1 MIDDLVS
8 LFRVMRILFDT
19 ETRSFAFQPEYLVI
33 GGGGFLGRHLCEQL
47 LQRGYSVRAF
57 DIRKTFDNDKISFL
71 VGDLCNEK
79 VCAFW
84 LMTLK
89 CVLLLLG
96 VSLFVGGENVE
107 ECSGNINA
115 IVQKGSF

>member
-8 LFRVMRILFDT
+8 LFHVMRILFDT

-89 CVLLLLG
+89 CMLLLWVFHCL
-96 VSLFVGGENVE
+96 
-107 ECSGNINA
+107 
-115 IVQKGSF
+115 